1 MRTMNSFEF
10 KEIRGWILR
19 FLYNLLP
26 KFGSAESVAGMLLK
40 AGYDVTA
47 LQVQGHFRYLEDK
60 EYVELQEIDLQEMSI
75 SRHLAKL
82 TSKGVDFVEGNL
94 PDDPGICRK

>member
-1 MRTMNSFEF
+1 MNNSWEF

-19 FLYNLLP
+19 FLYNMLP
-26 KFGSAESVAGMLLK
+26 KFGSAESVAGLLLK
-40 AGYDVTA
+40 AGYDVTP

-60 EYVELQEIDLQEMSI
+60 GYVELQDIDLQEMRV

-94 PDDPGICRK
+94 PEDPGICRK